1 MGAKGIIFDVKK
13 YSIHDGPGT
22 RTTAHLKGCP
32 LSCWW
37 CHNPESQ
44 AMRPAVLFRPE
55 RCIAC
60 GSCIEA
66 CPNHA
71 ISVMQAARSL
81 RTKLSARAAAHVP
94 AAVRRRRARYAA
106 ENTPSMS

>member
-1 MGAKGIIFDVKK
+1 MPVKGIIFDIKK

-22 RTTAHLKGCP
+22 RTTVHLKGCP

-44 AMRPAVLFRPE
+44 AVLPAVLFRPE

-60 GSCIEA
+60 GTCVEYFGVKNSLAVGMISNMYTITKYLSEA
-66 CPNHA
+66 G
-71 ISVMQAARSL
+71 
-81 RTKLSARAAAHVP
+81 HVVYP
-94 AAVRRRRARYAA
+94 
-106 ENTPSMS
+106 